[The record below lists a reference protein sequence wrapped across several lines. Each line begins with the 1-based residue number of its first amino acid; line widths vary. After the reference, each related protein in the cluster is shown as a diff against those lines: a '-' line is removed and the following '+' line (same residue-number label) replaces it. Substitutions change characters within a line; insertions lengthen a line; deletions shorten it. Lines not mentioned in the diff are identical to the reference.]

1 MEKWEREWIR
11 DLARKKL
18 EMANTPE
25 QKELARLW
33 TVHND
38 GKSERPMIHCE
49 MGTGMEPEFH

>member
-25 QKELARLW
+25 QKELARLFEPW
-33 TVHND
+33 FQVDTVISD
-38 GKSERPMIHCE
+38 ECMYQVSGIRR
-49 MGTGMEPEFH
+49 